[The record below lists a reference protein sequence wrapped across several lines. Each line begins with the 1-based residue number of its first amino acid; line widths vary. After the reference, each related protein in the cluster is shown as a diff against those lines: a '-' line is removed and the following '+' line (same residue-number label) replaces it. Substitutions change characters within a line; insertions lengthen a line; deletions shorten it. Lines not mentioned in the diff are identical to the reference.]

1 MQVEIW
7 HNNRLT
13 TVEIEYTTH
22 TGLAHSDQ
30 YENYE
35 TFTDV
40 ELNEVLIDG
49 HNVLPYISN
58 DIRSNVI
65 SVVDEADACGDNYG
79 TINL

>member
-7 HNNRLT
+7 HSNRLT
-13 TVEIEYTTH
+13 TVEVDYTTH
-22 TGLAHSDQ
+22 SGLAHSDQ
-30 YENYE
+30 YGNYE

-49 HNVLPYISN
+49 YNVLPYMSN

-65 SVVDEADACGDNYG
+65 SVVDEADAGGDNYG

>member
-13 TVEIEYTTH
+13 TVEVDYTTH

-35 TFTDV
+35 TF
-40 ELNEVLIDG
+40 E
-49 HNVLPYISN
+49 
-58 DIRSNVI
+58 RS
-65 SVVDEADACGDNYG
+65 ADRWTQC
-79 TINL
+79 TPIHK